1 VKAVKWDPGGFLVQ
15 QVQAEGGVDE
25 EFEVLLVPLVLVGS
39 LDLLVAGACPALMD
53 LRDPK
58 VRTETGVSLDHPD
71 PKEREVTSADLVL
84 PVYRAFVASRAAG
97 ECVVE
102 AVLLGLGVNPV
113 RTAKLA
119 RLDLRDFRAEREI
132 LGHQGTRGQ

>member
-1 VKAVKWDPGGFLVQ
+1 MQ
-15 QVQAEGGVDE
+15 
-25 EFEVLLVPLVLVGS
+25 
-39 LDLLVAGACPALMD
+39 
-53 LRDPK
+53 
-58 VRTETGVSLDHPD
+58 
-71 PKEREVTSADLVL
+71 
-84 PVYRAFVASRAAG
+84 VYRAFVASRATG

-119 RLDLRDFRAEREI
+119 RPDLRDFRAEREI